1 VEEDTWEPRK
11 NLGNAKNLVE
21 RFKEE
26 YGKKSRQARIENYRE
41 LPGRYTAK
49 MLYGWDD
56 KRFDQEYWEQLKR
69 N

>member
-1 VEEDTWEPRK
+1 VEEDTWEPRE

-49 MLYGWDD
+49 MLYG
-56 KRFDQEYWEQLKR
+56 
-69 N
+69 

>member
-1 VEEDTWEPRK
+1 
-11 NLGNAKNLVE
+11 LGTKGKFRDAKNLVE

-26 YGKKSRQARIENYRE
+26 YRKKSRQARIENYRE

-56 KRFDQEYWEQLKR
+56 KRFDQEYWERLKR